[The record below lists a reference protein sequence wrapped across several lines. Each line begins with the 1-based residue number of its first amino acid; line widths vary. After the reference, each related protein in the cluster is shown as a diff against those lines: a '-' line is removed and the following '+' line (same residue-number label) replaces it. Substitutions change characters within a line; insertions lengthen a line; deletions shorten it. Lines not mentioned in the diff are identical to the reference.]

1 MGARNENRWIYK
13 YDVGEAINEVIALS
27 GIRKKDIARQLS
39 ISPST
44 LTGYITNNRVP
55 DIFTLLRL
63 CEICKVEPN
72 HLFGYKP
79 SNYVMDQQEA
89 ILIEQLRK
97 FDAKDKNEICKHMMS
112 AIRLAVEMKEST
124 ENGSNESNSR
134 NI

>member
-1 MGARNENRWIYK
+1 MGARNDNRWIYK
-13 YDVGEAINEVIALS
+13 YNVGEAINEVIALS
-27 GIRKKDIARQLS
+27 GIRKKEIARQLN

-112 AIRLAVEMKEST
+112 AIRLAT
-124 ENGSNESNSR
+124 ELTSKSDEGLSKSK
-134 NI
+134 